1 MSRARLGLYVFCR
14 KQLFQNC
21 LELSHTIEKFVERPD
36 KLLLQLNEKYPPT
49 RDIDGKTEPFEID
62 DVDHLGKYVYQMMQE
77 QLEFAKKQQQEKA
90 NENDMEVDSVWSP
103 K

>member
-1 MSRARLGLYVFCR
+1 M
-14 KQLFQNC
+14 
-21 LELSHTIEKFVERPD
+21 ERPD

-49 RDIDGKTEPFEID
+49 RDIDGKTEPFEIE

-90 NENDMEVDSVWSP
+90 NENDMEVDSVWSS
-103 K
+103 KIELCILVSLHLKSIAKLFDVINILYW

>member
-1 MSRARLGLYVFCR
+1 
-14 KQLFQNC
+14 
-21 LELSHTIEKFVERPD
+21 
-36 KLLLQLNEKYPPT
+36 
-49 RDIDGKTEPFEID
+49 
-62 DVDHLGKYVYQMMQE
+62 MMQE